1 VKGLTQFETPPACEI
16 PDGAPDLQQVDD
28 VVVDSVSGGSIT
40 LMGSNLGG
48 ATLDGMGLSTTGGG
62 TSLSATI
69 DPGTAP
75 GTHQLLATGGGQTS
89 QNGITIHVTGAGYS
103 PTVVDVMPGASIQ
116 DALDAASAG
125 SLILVH
131 PGVYYDSIVMSKE
144 VKLQGFGPGA
154 SVIDGRFFNFGG
166 ITPAQFQDR
175 IDDAAP
181 FGGPSTVPMGQVIT
195 VLAGTTEFG
204 TGGADTFN
212 AQIDGF
218 AIRGG
223 NRVRGN
229 RVAASQ
235 GGGIYAHAF
244 ARNLEVSNNLI
255 QSNAGVQGGG
265 VILGRSQ
272 VGNSENDSVRLH
284 HNRVLNNGGKILAGG
299 IALFTGSDDYR
310 IDHNVI
316 CGNYSA
322 EYGGGISHWGKSPG
336 GRIQE
341 NQVLF
346 NFAFDEGGGI
356 MIAGEPVKAGVS
368 DGSGAVTIE
377 RNRVQG
383 NVSNDDGGGIRL
395 LIPIEGKVR
404 IANNMIVN
412 NLATDSGG
420 GLALDDALNVQV
432 VNNTVARNISTATA
446 EDADRSTC
454 QAGLDGGTC
463 PHGAGLVSEYHSE
476 ALRAEAIEPASKPG
490 YCTGTV
496 NCTDDFSNPVLF
508 NNIFWQN
515 NAFHLDPDFELDL
528 LGTQGL
534 LDAPGFFDFDVIGTP
549 AARHYHAT
557 FSSCTASSDH
567 CSSTPGSDQNIFPAD
582 PGVITPVD
590 TEFTVLAFAAD
601 PSFVTV
607 LITSTPED
615 DQGNYHVAGGSAV
628 VNEGTAAVGSVAAPC
643 DDFDGDFR
651 PNGAAFDI
659 GADEQPGGVGVCGG
673 GGGGATLHVGDLDNN
688 SGNAGPNWNARVRIF
703 VHDGSDNL
711 VGGAVVTGSWS
722 NGATGTGTC
731 TTGTN
736 GGDLGRCQ
744 IARNGVSDSVSSV
757 TFTVTNVTKAGSTY
771 QPADNHDPDG
781 EPPTPGTVI
790 TVTQP

>member
-1 VKGLTQFETPPACEI
+1 
-16 PDGAPDLQQVDD
+16 
-28 VVVDSVSGGSIT
+28 
-40 LMGSNLGG
+40 
-48 ATLDGMGLSTTGGG
+48 
-62 TSLSATI
+62 
-69 DPGTAP
+69 
-75 GTHQLLATGGGQTS
+75 
-89 QNGITIHVTGAGYS
+89 VTGAGYS
-103 PTVVDVMPGASIQ
+103 PTVVDVMPGDSIQ
-116 DALDAASAG
+116 DALDTASAG

-175 IDDAAP
+175 IDAAAP
-181 FGGPSTVPMGQVIT
+181 YGGPATVPMGQVIT
-195 VLAGTTEFG
+195 VLAADGEFG
-204 TGGADTFN
+204 PAGGDTFN

-218 AIRGG
+218 AIRSG

-229 RVAASQ
+229 AVTASQ
-235 GGGIYAHAF
+235 GGGIYAHAY
-244 ARNLEVSNNLI
+244 ARNLELSNNLI

-272 VGNSENDSVRLH
+272 VGNSENDGVRLH

-322 EYGGGISHWGKSPG
+322 EYGGGISHWGKSAG
-336 GRIQE
+336 GRIQD

-377 RNRVQG
+377 RNRAQG

-395 LIPIEGKVR
+395 LSPVEGRVR
-404 IANNMIVN
+404 IVNNMIVN
-412 NLATDSGG
+412 NLATDTGG
-420 GLALDDALNVQV
+420 GLALDDALNVQI

-454 QAGLDGGTC
+454 SPPLNGTC
-463 PHGAGLVSEYHSE
+463 PHGAGLTSERHSE
-476 ALRAEAIEPASKPG
+476 ALRNEAIDPTVKPG

-508 NNIFWQN
+508 NNIVWDNKAYF
-515 NAFHLDPDFELDL
+515 LDGNLDL
-528 LGTQGL
+528 YGTMGL
-534 LDAPGFFDFDVIGTP
+534 PLAGVIDFDVIGS
-549 AARHYHAT
+549 AGHYHAT
-557 FSSCTASSDH
+557 YSRCTAASDH
-567 CSSTPGSDQNIFPAD
+567 CSSAAGDHNIISALD
-582 PGVITPVD
+582 PGFLEDAT
-590 TEFTVLAFAAD
+590 TTFAVLAFAAD

-607 LITSTPED
+607 LIESMPD
-615 DQGNYHVAGGSAV
+615 DPQGDYHVGGGSSV
-628 VNEGTAAVGSVAAPC
+628 VDAGTSAVGSVAAPC

-651 PNGAAFDI
+651 PNGAGFDI
-659 GADEQPGGVGVCGG
+659 GADEQPGGAGVCGG
-673 GGGGATLHVGDLDNN
+673 GGGGPTLHVGDLDNTSN
-688 SGNAGPNWNARVRIF
+688 NPPSSNWNARVRIL
-703 VHDGSDNL
+703 VHDGSHAL
-711 VGGAVVTGSWS
+711 VGDAVVSGSWS
-722 NGATGTGTC
+722 NGATGTGMC
-731 TTGTN
+731 TTGTS
-736 GGDLGRCQ
+736 GGGLGWCEITRG
-744 IARNGVSDSVSSV
+744 GVPDGTASV

-790 TVTQP
+790 TVAKP